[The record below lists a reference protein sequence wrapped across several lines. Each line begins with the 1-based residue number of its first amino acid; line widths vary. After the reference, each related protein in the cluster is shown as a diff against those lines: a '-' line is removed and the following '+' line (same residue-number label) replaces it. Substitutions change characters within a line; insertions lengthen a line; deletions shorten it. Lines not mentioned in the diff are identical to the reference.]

1 MGALMKRWA
10 IGLLV
15 ATGLMAD
22 GSTDKIFVGSYKIYN
37 EKAIENVR
45 SSVEKELISYKN
57 DVQVAIR
64 KIENYHA
71 VVVDLNPMDSSKRK
85 EILSKVRSMKGNSG
99 AYLIKGDKDTSVKEV
114 ARPTISEDSVPANKK
129 EAKQTKLE
137 KSGTM
142 LEAAFK
148 EKGDEAA
155 SLNSFLAQKDAEA
168 IEKNNATL
176 KKAVTTAIGLNYRI
190 RQARERV
197 VQAEHST
204 KEAYASYYPEV
215 DASLGPQKKSTKG
228 FDTQKY
234 DQGKAELVT
243 TYNLFSSGVHEETV
257 NRTRIT
263 KQEQEER
270 YRGTLEEEILK
281 VVDAYFGVAYGRLAV
296 EVNKNNYEKLLKILE
311 IVQIKR
317 ELGAATKGDEN
328 SILASVSNAKT
339 ALINTESSYNNARD
353 YYEFL
358 TSLKLEDLNPYE
370 LNFETKLSSFD
381 ELFNEIKRNNTELS
395 IIEKQIEGKQKDVEI
410 SNSING
416 LKIDFTMSN
425 ARRLRNDRMLVEK
438 PTEGHNTDYTAEL
451 TFSLKLFDGGRQEA
465 RSAKLLSEAS
475 ALIYNLEYTKQDT
488 KWNSQKLYNSV
499 QTNTRTIETLD
510 TEIDASRKMADA
522 YWEKFRLSSQD
533 LVTLLQAQRQVNSA
547 ELEKI
552 RSEKTRL
559 TDYFSLLSKQGK
571 LVEYFGY

>member
-1 MGALMKRWA
+1 MKRWA

-45 SSVEKELISYKN
+45 SNVEKELISYKN
-57 DVQVAIR
+57 DVQVAVR

-114 ARPTISEDSVPANKK
+114 ARPTISEDSASVKSNDKK
-129 EAKQTKLE
+129 PKPE
-137 KSGTM
+137 KSSAQ
-142 LEAAFK
+142 LETALK
-148 EKGDEAA
+148 TKDDQVA

-176 KKAVTTAIGLNYRI
+176 KQAVTTAIGLNYRI
-190 RQARERV
+190 RQARERII
-197 VQAEHST
+197 QAEHST

-234 DQGKAELVT
+234 DQGKAELIT
-243 TYNLFSSGVHEETV
+243 SYNLFSSGVHEETV

-263 KQEQEER
+263 KKEQEER

-358 TSLKLEDLNPYE
+358 TSSKLEDLNPYE

-416 LKIDFTMSN
+416 LKIDFSMSN

-510 TEIDASRKMADA
+510 TEIDASKKMADA

-571 LVEYFGY
+571 LAEYFGY